1 MKKLRY
7 VAYVV
12 ALMFTV
18 GLVACTSSTKKTE
31 EKVET
36 PTEQAVEETAVEE
49 TVTDSLP
56 AEEAAATEEVVEET
70 AE

>member
-7 VAYVV
+7 VTYVV

-36 PTEQAVEETAVEE
+36 PTEQVVEEPVIEE
-49 TVTDSLP
+49 AVTDSLP
-56 AEEAAATEEVVEET
+56 AEETPATEEVVEEA